1 MLRYVRH
8 AADRMDVSRHY
19 SFSTKVV
26 AAVYSD
32 ERTMWDVTLDDGRV
46 LTCRFLISASGPLS
60 ASRLPDFEGI
70 NDFEGQSF
78 HSSDWPTVEPGQA
91 TGYDFTGK
99 RVGVIGTRSEEH
111 TSELQSLMR
120 ISYSVFCL
128 K

>member
-8 AADRMDVSRHY
+8 AADRMDVRRHY

-78 HSSDWPTVEPGQA
+78 HSSDWPTHEQAQA
-91 TGYDFTGK
+91 TAYALT
-99 RVGVIGTRSEEH
+99 VTTIGTTGRGVCWE
-111 TSELQSLMR
+111 
-120 ISYSVFCL
+120 
-128 K
+128 KD